1 MLKPDERNLEG
12 ECETGEE
19 GNSGG
24 ELRSGQEKRVQPVHS
39 EGEVKLEPRS
49 AYCVDVYVRTNGEM
63 YYVRHLEDG
72 EWGEKDWKTVAAFSQ
87 YSAALDYIEKRTGE
101 R

>member
-1 MLKPDERNLEG
+1 MCEPDERNLEG
-12 ECETGEE
+12 ECEAGEE
-19 GNSGG
+19 ENS
-24 ELRSGQEKRVQPVHS
+24 RKAVV
-39 EGEVKLEPRS
+39 LEPRS

-87 YSAALDYIEKRTGE
+87 YSAALDYIERRTGE